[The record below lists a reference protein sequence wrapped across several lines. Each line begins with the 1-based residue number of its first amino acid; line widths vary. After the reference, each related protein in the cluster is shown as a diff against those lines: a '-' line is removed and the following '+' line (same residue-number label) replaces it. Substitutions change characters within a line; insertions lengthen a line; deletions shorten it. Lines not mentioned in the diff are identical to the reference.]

1 MAVLAYLGP
10 EGTFTHQ
17 AALDVAAPGD
27 ELVALRTAPAV
38 VQAVEQGTAAAGI
51 VAFENSL
58 QGPVSENLDEILAG
72 RRCLLAGER
81 VLAIS
86 FALFRAPGDDAPLAG
101 VSSHPFGLL
110 QCAGF
115 IARAGLETR
124 DAPSTAAACREL
136 AESPRPGWGA
146 IAPRIAGELAGLV
159 LAEDGIEDAER
170 AETRFVVLRQS
181 CPPPSGRDRSAF
193 ALLPA
198 LRRARQP
205 RAADAGVLR
214 ARHQPDGDQVAADEG
229 LARRVRVLHR
239 VRGPHR
245 RSGAARRRARAA
257 AGARRGPLPRLL
269 RGRPDAPAAP
279 GAGRARRPGRVRGD
293 ARTGAGVTAAPRT
306 GVLGLGL
313 VGGSLLQGLRAAGA
327 DVAGFDAD
335 PDVTAAAARGGLR
348 ARGRPRSRSRARAR
362 W

>member
-17 AALDVAAPGD
+17 AALDVAAPRD

-86 FALFRAPGDDAPLAG
+86 FALFRSPGDDAPLAG

-110 QCAGF
+110 QCSGF
-115 IARAGLETR
+115 IARGGLETR

-193 ALLPA
+193 ALLPRSDEPGSLVRLMQEFSVRGINLTA
-198 LRRARQP
+198 IKSRPTKVSLGEYVFFIECEGHIGDP
-205 RAADAGVLR
+205 VLR
-214 ARHQPDGDQVAADEG
+214 
-229 LARRVRVLHR
+229 
-239 VRGPHR
+239 
-245 RSGAARRRARAA
+245 
-257 AGARRGPLPRLL
+257 
-269 RGRPDAPAAP
+269 DA
-279 GAGRARRPGRVRGD
+279 
-293 ARTGAGVTAAPRT
+293 
-306 GVLGLGL
+306 VLGLLRLPGEVRFL
-313 VGGSLLQGLRAAGA
+313 GSYGEDPTRPPRPAQDEHSGRAAYEA
-327 DVAGFDAD
+327 M
-335 PDVTAAAARGGLR
+335 L
-348 ARGRPRSRSRARAR
+348 GRVQE
-362 W
+362 